1 MNQRDKDD
9 LAAIVFSALGYLLF
23 VAIFLIALALGT
35 RLAWNMVIPEV
46 FGLPPLTV
54 RNAFGLV
61 GLGVAFRFHL
71 CSRRS
76 ETL

>member
-9 LAAIVFSALGYLLF
+9 LAAIVFSALGSLLF

-61 GLGVAFRFHL
+61 GLGVAFRFRL
-71 CSRRS
+71 FSRRS

>member
-9 LAAIVFSALGYLLF
+9 LAEIVFSALGFLLF
-23 VAIFLIALALGT
+23 GAIFLIALALGT
-35 RLAWNMVIPEV
+35 RIAWNMVIPEV

-61 GLGVAFRFHL
+61 GLGVAFRCFPVL
-71 CSRRS
+71 SK
-76 ETL
+76 E